1 MAIHRRATERGVSLP
16 GVPEV
21 QVTATDLADRLRRLA
36 DENGDK
42 ARELAALNH
51 PHLAAW
57 YQGQREAYLKVIA
70 MLGGGD

>member
-1 MAIHRRATERGVSLP
+1 
-16 GVPEV
+16 VPEV
-21 QVTATDLADRLRRLA
+21 QVTATDLAATLRALA
-36 DENGDK
+36 DENGAK

-70 MLGGGD
+70 MVEGVTDERLLPEQRTNQPN

>member
-1 MAIHRRATERGVSLP
+1 M
-16 GVPEV
+16 
-21 QVTATDLADRLRRLA
+21 TATDLADLADRLRRLA

-57 YQGQREAYLKVIA
+57 YQGRREAYLKVIA
-70 MLGGGD
+70 MLGGGE

>member
-1 MAIHRRATERGVSLP
+1 M
-16 GVPEV
+16 
-21 QVTATDLADRLRRLA
+21 TAAALLDRLRALA
-36 DENGDK
+36 DENWAK